1 MGVASGKVVLLEMN
15 VKNAKLWLL
24 FALSVFFIGTTIGVE
39 AQKPIAVTTRP
50 FEPVEELFY
59 EAEFNRALLKGLN
72 VAEFKLRSERTPVT
86 SPTNVDGEKTTNK
99 SYSLAFSAE
108 ILSKGFFTRLF
119 NLKFREQIQSTV
131 DPDTFTLQKTTMF
144 DEQGKRVRTTETLYD
159 RTKGKMSWTQRDPNN
174 PNAEPRTAVADF
186 VGQLQDVLSA
196 VYFLRTQPLLVG
208 KTFEVFIAESGRV
221 YRVPI
226 HVVERKRMKSVLG
239 RGSVFRL
246 EPDVFGPNGLIDDEK
261 GQFSIWVTDDER
273 RVPVSAR
280 IKTDYGTFEIKLK
293 RAVYN
298 PPV

>member
-1 MGVASGKVVLLEMN
+1 
-15 VKNAKLWLL
+15 
-24 FALSVFFIGTTIGVE
+24 
-39 AQKPIAVTTRP
+39 
-50 FEPVEELFY
+50 
-59 EAEFNRALLKGLN
+59 
-72 VAEFKLRSERTPVT
+72 
-86 SPTNVDGEKTTNK
+86 
-99 SYSLAFSAE
+99 
-108 ILSKGFFTRLF
+108 
-119 NLKFREQIQSTV
+119 
-131 DPDTFTLQKTTMF
+131 LQKTTMF

>member
-1 MGVASGKVVLLEMN
+1 
-15 VKNAKLWLL
+15 
-24 FALSVFFIGTTIGVE
+24 
-39 AQKPIAVTTRP
+39 
-50 FEPVEELFY
+50 LFY

-72 VAEFKLRSERTPVT
+72 VAEFKLRSERRPVT
-86 SPTNVDGEKTTNK
+86 SPTNVDGENTTNK

-108 ILSKGFFTRLF
+108 VASKGFFTRLF

-131 DPDTFTLQKTTMF
+131 DSNTFTLQKTTMF

-174 PNAEPRTAVADF
+174 PNVEPRTAVTDF
-186 VGQLQDVLSA
+186 FGQLQDVLSA
-196 VYFLRTQPLLVG
+196 IYFLRTQPLQVG
-208 KTFEVFIAESGRV
+208 KTFEVFVAESGRV

-226 HVVERKRMKSVLG
+226 HVVERKKMKTVLG
-239 RGSVFRL
+239 RGNALRL
-246 EPDVFGPNGLIDDEK
+246 EPDVFGPDGLIDDEK

-280 IKTDYGTFEIKLK
+280 IKTDYGTFDIKLK